1 MGNIVL
7 LDDLTINKIAAGEV
21 IENPAAVIKEL
32 AENSIDAGATQII
45 VEVKN
50 GGKSYI
56 KITDNGKGIERD
68 DLPLAIERHATS
80 KLRKINDLEKID
92 TMGFRGEA
100 LASIAA
106 VSRMT
111 IVTKTENAETGTVMN
126 IEAGDILN
134 ISDIGCKKGTSITIE
149 KIFFNVPVRFKFL
162 KNDVTEFKYI
172 KSVVQNMAIAN
183 PNVSFKLINN
193 SKDVFKTNGSG
204 KLQDVVYTIFGKT
217 ISENLVDVNYEE
229 AGIKVNGFIGNTTI
243 AVDSRKDQLFF
254 LNKRYIKNQ
263 ILYNASDEA
272 FKGDAGIG
280 KFAFAIIN
288 LTMQPSF
295 YDVNIH
301 PTKKEVKF
309 KDEQTVH
316 RVIYTAIKNA
326 ILSKDFLSDK
336 SQEDSKEYVS
346 NEYKYVTNHF
356 WEGPAIEKPEERENI
371 QKLNVNKKQEKEP
384 YENIQREEKR
394 KINYKFIGISFKT
407 YIMIE
412 INNEMYLIDQH
423 AAHERLLYEKIKNN
437 FENKMIANTQMML
450 IPEIIE
456 LPNKEI
462 EFIKQNL
469 ELIKNVGFDIDFFGD
484 KTIKINGV
492 PDLDY
497 KNKVDNRKF
506 FLDILDEMTQKENG
520 NLKSIEE
527 RFIATVACKA
537 AVKAGMSLTFAEVDY
552 LIQNLLTLKNPYT
565 CPHGRPTTIKFSKDD
580 WK

>member
-80 KLRKINDLEKID
+80 KLRKIDDLEKID

-217 ISENLVDVNYEE
+217 ISENLVEVNYEE

-280 KFAFAIIN
+280 KYAFAIIN

-301 PTKKEVKF
+301 PTKK
-309 KDEQTVH
+309 
-316 RVIYTAIKNA
+316 
-326 ILSKDFLSDK
+326 
-336 SQEDSKEYVS
+336 
-346 NEYKYVTNHF
+346 
-356 WEGPAIEKPEERENI
+356 
-371 QKLNVNKKQEKEP
+371 
-384 YENIQREEKR
+384 
-394 KINYKFIGISFKT
+394 
-407 YIMIE
+407 
-412 INNEMYLIDQH
+412 
-423 AAHERLLYEKIKNN
+423 
-437 FENKMIANTQMML
+437 
-450 IPEIIE
+450 
-456 LPNKEI
+456 
-462 EFIKQNL
+462 
-469 ELIKNVGFDIDFFGD
+469 
-484 KTIKINGV
+484 
-492 PDLDY
+492 
-497 KNKVDNRKF
+497 
-506 FLDILDEMTQKENG
+506 
-520 NLKSIEE
+520 
-527 RFIATVACKA
+527 
-537 AVKAGMSLTFAEVDY
+537 
-552 LIQNLLTLKNPYT
+552 
-565 CPHGRPTTIKFSKDD
+565 
-580 WK
+580 